1 MEIRAEVC
9 GWFKR
14 VNAPD
19 DCVKRGY
26 IDLAFLPPLNVLTP
40 PFQRLPTP
48 DDLAGTTVRL
58 YHVGTTEDNRPW
70 FRHE

>member
-14 VNAPD
+14 VIVPD
-19 DCVKRGY
+19 DSVKRGY

-40 PFQRLPTP
+40 PFQRLPTK
-48 DDLAGTTVRL
+48 DDLATTTVRL